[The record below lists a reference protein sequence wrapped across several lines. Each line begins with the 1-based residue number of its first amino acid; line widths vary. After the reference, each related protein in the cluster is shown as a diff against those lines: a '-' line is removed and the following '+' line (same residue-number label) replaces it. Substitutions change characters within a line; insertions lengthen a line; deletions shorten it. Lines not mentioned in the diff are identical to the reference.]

1 MMTRRKGT
9 LSRDAVLDAA
19 LELADEGGLGA
30 VSMRRLASRLGVEAM
45 SLYNHV
51 SGKADLLD
59 GIAGRVFETITVPG
73 VALAWD
79 ERVRVLAQGCYEAM
93 RAHPAVVRALVTEA
107 ANPRSAGALSVIDAI
122 LGALFDAGLDERGA
136 ARAYRS
142 LLGLVFG
149 SVLAEAA
156 DPAVPPGPDTERAEP
171 IADWFVR
178 MVTPAGLP
186 HLYRALPA
194 LMATDCAADFD
205 HELDLL
211 IRGLRASA
219 PSRAAWSA
227 TGPSPSAAS
236 SGPAR

>member
-1 MMTRRKGT
+1 MINQRRRT

-19 LELADEGGLGA
+19 LGLADEGGLGA

-51 SGKADLLD
+51 SGKAELLD
-59 GIAGRVFETITVPG
+59 GIASRVFEAIPVPD
-73 VALAWD
+73 ASLAWD
-79 ERVRVLAQGCYEAM
+79 ERVRALTRGCYAAM
-93 RAHPAVVRALVTEA
+93 RAHPAVVQALVAEA

-122 LGALFDAGLDERGA
+122 LGALFDAGLDEPAA

-149 SVLAEAA
+149 SVLAATA
-156 DPAVPPGPDTERAEP
+156 DPAVAAVPASERAEP
-171 IADWFVR
+171 IADWFAR
-178 MVTPAGLP
+178 MATPSRLP

-194 LMATDCAADFD
+194 LTAADCAADFD
-205 HELDLL
+205 EQLDLL

-219 PSRAAWSA
+219 R
-227 TGPSPSAAS
+227 TGVTR
-236 SGPAR
+236 SGEG